1 MSDYELEQ
9 IIRKRHQFRK
19 LLLARERVKQLEREL
34 RGEPVKPEDAPYV
47 PEFLRLQVGT
57 EWADRASSDKLC
69 LHNEKEAHAM
79 TARDRYLDLP
89 AEPTSDRGPRL

>member
-9 IIRKRHQFRK
+9 IIRKRRQFRK

-34 RGEPVKPEDAPYV
+34 RGDPVKPEDAPYV

-57 EWADRASSDKLC
+57 GWADRASSDKLC

-79 TARDRYLDLP
+79 TATDRYLDLP
-89 AEPTSDRGPRL
+89 PEATL